1 MPYKFCLCGLKY
13 FLNLLMLFLYLGTS
27 FSPRAAITEKNYKTA
42 MPVKKFQII
51 AYDIVKTRKRN
62 KVAEILKDYGIRIQ
76 KSVFECRL
84 NDVDLNRLTQKLSEA
99 IDKKTDSIL
108 IYYLCEACV
117 KQMHF
122 LGVQPVS
129 LEKDFLLL

>member
-1 MPYKFCLCGLKY
+1 MF
-13 FLNLLMLFLYLGTS
+13 FLQ
-27 FSPRAAITEKNYKTA
+27 AATTGRNNKIA
-42 MPVKKFQII
+42 MSVKRFQII
-51 AYDIVKTRKRN
+51 AYDIVKNKKRN
-62 KVAEILKDYGIRIQ
+62 KVAEILKDHGIRVQ

-84 NDVDLNRLTQKLSEA
+84 DDADLNRLTKELSET

-122 LGVQPVS
+122 VGIQPVRI
-129 LEKDFLLL
+129 EKDFLLL

>member
-1 MPYKFCLCGLKY
+1 M
-13 FLNLLMLFLYLGTS
+13 S
-27 FSPRAAITEKNYKTA
+27 
-42 MPVKKFQII
+42 VKRFQII
-51 AYDIVKTRKRN
+51 AYDIVKNKKRN

-84 NDVDLNRLTQKLSEA
+84 NDADLNLLTKELSET

-122 LGVQPVS
+122 LGVQPVRI
-129 LEKDFLLL
+129 EKDFLLL

>member
-1 MPYKFCLCGLKY
+1 M
-13 FLNLLMLFLYLGTS
+13 
-27 FSPRAAITEKNYKTA
+27 RAATTGRNNKTA
-42 MPVKKFQII
+42 MSVKRFQII
-51 AYDIVKTRKRN
+51 AYDIVKTKKRN
-62 KVAEILKDYGIRIQ
+62 KVVELLKDHGIRVQ

-84 NDVDLNRLTQKLSEA
+84 DDAALNKLFQKLSDA

-122 LGVQPVS
+122 IGVQPARI
-129 LEKDFLLL
+129 EKDFLLL

>member
-1 MPYKFCLCGLKY
+1 M
-13 FLNLLMLFLYLGTS
+13 S
-27 FSPRAAITEKNYKTA
+27 
-42 MPVKKFQII
+42 VKKFQII

-62 KVAEILKDYGIRIQ
+62 KVAEILKDYGIRVQ

-84 NDVDLNRLTQKLSEA
+84 NDADLNGLTQKLSEA

-122 LGVQPVS
+122 LGVQPVRI
-129 LEKDFLLL
+129 EKDFLLL

>member
-1 MPYKFCLCGLKY
+1 MAAGVLQV
-13 FLNLLMLFLYLGTS
+13 
-27 FSPRAAITEKNYKTA
+27 SPLRAKILSQSLHAVHAAIAEKNNKTA
-42 MPVKKFQII
+42 MTVKKFQII
-51 AYDIVKTRKRN
+51 AYDIIKTRKRN
-62 KVAEILKDYGIRIQ
+62 KVAEILKDHGIRVQ

-84 NDVDLNRLTQKLSEA
+84 NDADLNRLTQKLSEA

-122 LGVQPVS
+122 LGVQPGRI
-129 LEKDFLLL
+129 EKDFLLL